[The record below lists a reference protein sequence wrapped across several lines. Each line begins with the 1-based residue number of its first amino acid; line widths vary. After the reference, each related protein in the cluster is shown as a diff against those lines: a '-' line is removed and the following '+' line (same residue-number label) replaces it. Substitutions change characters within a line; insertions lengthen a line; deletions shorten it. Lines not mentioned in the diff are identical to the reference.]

1 VLIAALFLVGSIGIM
16 GAATD
21 MSGAIISQGSLV
33 VESSIKKVQHP
44 TGGVAKAL
52 LIENG
57 ARVAKDDLL
66 IRMDETVAQAQ
77 IPAEDAAVLD
87 DATVLVWSTDTEDDG
102 ADIQADKVLG
112 PLTAV
117 KDGRSVYTGDMLA
130 SAIYFSSILSLPY
143 VIDHL
148 VPKLEK
154 VFPGA

>member
-1 VLIAALFLVGSIGIM
+1 VIAWPDGLGTNFL
-16 GAATD
+16 TD
-21 MSGAIISQGSLV
+21 LGFTVPKSFEKFV
-33 VESSIKKVQHP
+33 DK
-44 TGGVAKAL
+44 
-52 LIENG
+52 
-57 ARVAKDDLL
+57 
-66 IRMDETVAQAQ
+66 TVAQAQ

-87 DATVLVWSTDTEDDG
+87 DATVLVRSTDTEDDG